1 MGSRRIMMTT
11 RSRSAP
17 SATYTHLAVS
27 DSREGECA
35 VEFDKSPVFQI
46 GGRSCKLLIRK
57 VL

>member
-11 RSRSAP
+11 
-17 SATYTHLAVS
+17 TYTHLAVS

-35 VEFDKSPVFQI
+35 VEFDKSPAFQI